1 MNKMVNYT
9 VKNANV
15 FVGLEDSKRTWK
27 LCIRS
32 NNIVVQETSM
42 PARYGVLKS
51 FFKNNY
57 PGCKIFVIYETGFKG
72 FTLHDKLVADD
83 YHCVVTPAHT
93 VVEEKSNRVKC
104 DKKDARRLALNLEKG
119 DYKVCHVPDKE
130 LREDRQISRTLIQVQ
145 KEITR
150 CKNRIRKFFDFH
162 GFDESFIA
170 GRWYE
175 REYNNLVEPSLS
187 EPLHCCYNLYREQL
201 ALFTDMKRRLRK
213 ELRRLSKK
221 TRYKKLF
228 KIFLSAPGVGWF
240 TAIRLVLEWG
250 DNLTRF
256 VTNKKFASFTG
267 LTCKESSSGETVH
280 RGHISRQGKS
290 HVRGWLIEC
299 AWTAYKRDPA
309 LLHKFRRVYSATSSK
324 KKAIVAVARKLAV
337 RLRTLAI
344 SGETYKLGIIQ

>member
-1 MNKMVNYT
+1 MNKMINFT
-9 VKNANV
+9 VKNANI
-15 FVGLEDSKRTWK
+15 FIGLEDSKRTWK

-32 NNIVVQETSM
+32 NGIVVQETSM
-42 PARYGVLKS
+42 PARYEVLKS

-57 PGCKIFVIYETGFKG
+57 PGCEITVIYETGFKG
-72 FTLHDKLVADD
+72 FSLHDKLVDD
-83 YHCVVTPAHT
+83 GYHCIVTPAHT
-93 VVEEKSNRVKC
+93 VVEEKGNRVKC

-162 GFDESFIA
+162 GYDEFFTA

-175 REYNNLVEPSLS
+175 RDYTNLIEPSLS
-187 EPLHCCYNLYREQL
+187 EPLLYCFRLYREQL
-201 ALFTDMKRRLRK
+201 ALFLDMKKRLRK
-213 ELRRLSKK
+213 ELRNLSKK
-221 TRYKKLF
+221 ARYNKLY

-240 TAIRLVLEWG
+240 SAIRLVLEWG
-250 DNLTRF
+250 DDLTRF

-267 LTCKESSSGETVH
+267 LTCKEASSGETVH
-280 RGHISRQGKS
+280 RGRISRQGKS

-299 AWTAYKRDPA
+299 AWTAYKRDPV
-309 LLHKFRRVYSATSSK
+309 LLQKFRAVYSATSSK
-324 KKAIVAVARKLAV
+324 KKAVVAVARKLAV
-337 RLRTLAI
+337 RLRALAI
-344 SGETYKLGIIQ
+344 SGETYRLGIIQ